1 MNFKQLMEMLKNL
14 GVKVEDA
21 PDGDQQQSQQQS
33 QQQQQQTDFTQV
45 ADLIKAITSLQQG
58 TQTPQQVNQNNSDVA
73 SLAALLAPM
82 LTKTQEAPKAFEEG
96 FFKDGKFDLD
106 KINDASLKSA
116 LTEYTTAMQA
126 RENQHVIDSAVKAEL
141 GKRHLAIKEDAFM
154 KLRDLSKVKV
164 DGDKVTGVTEA
175 FDALKDSGVYK
186 SAPTSPLNQ
195 GFSPMENKNTG
206 AVTLGVG
213 GSGLYAAA
221 AEDAAE

>member
-21 PDGDQQQSQQQS
+21 PEGDQQQNQ

-73 SLAALLAPM
+73 ALAALLAPM

-96 FFKDGKFDLD
+96 FFKDGKFNLD

-126 RENQHVIDSAVKAEL
+126 KENQHVIDSAVKAEL

-154 KLRDLSKVKV
+154 KLLDLSKVKV

-195 GFSPMENKNTG
+195 GFNPMENKNTG

>member
-21 PDGDQQQSQQQS
+21 PEGDQQQN

-58 TQTPQQVNQNNSDVA
+58 NQTQQQQQVNQNNSDVA
-73 SLAALLAPM
+73 ALAALLAPM

-96 FFKDGKFDLD
+96 FFEDGKFNLD

-116 LTEYTTAMQA
+116 LTKYTTAVQA
-126 RENQHVIDSAVKAEL
+126 KENQHVIDSAVKAEL

-154 KLRDLSKVKV
+154 KLLDLSKVKV

-186 SAPTSPLNQ
+186 SAPSSPLNQ
-195 GFSPMENKNTG
+195 GFNPMENKNTG

>member
-21 PDGDQQQSQQQS
+21 PDGDQQSQKQQ

-73 SLAALLAPM
+73 TLAALLAPM
-82 LTKTQEAPKAFEEG
+82 LTKTKEAPKAFEEG

-116 LTEYTTAMQA
+116 LTEYTTAVQA
-126 RENQHVIDSAVKAEL
+126 KENQHVIDNAVKAEL

-154 KLRDLSKVKV
+154 KLLDLSKVKV

-213 GSGLYAAA
+213 GGGLYAAA

>member
-21 PDGDQQQSQQQS
+21 PDGDQQQSQ

-73 SLAALLAPM
+73 ALAALLAPM

-116 LTEYTTAMQA
+116 LTEYTTSVQA
-126 RENQHVIDSAVKAEL
+126 KENQHVIDNAVKAEL

-154 KLRDLSKVKV
+154 KLLDLSKVKV

-195 GFSPMENKNTG
+195 GFNPMENKNTG
-206 AVTLGVG
+206 TVTLGVG

>member
-21 PDGDQQQSQQQS
+21 PDGDQKN
-33 QQQQQQTDFTQV
+33 QQQQQTDFTQV

-58 TQTPQQVNQNNSDVA
+58 TQSQQVNQNNSDVA
-73 SLAALLAPM
+73 ALAALLAPM

-106 KINDASLKSA
+106 KINDATLKGA
-116 LTEYTTAMQA
+116 LTEYTTAVQA
-126 RENQHVIDSAVKAEL
+126 KENQHVIDNAVKAEL
-141 GKRHLAIKEDAFM
+141 GKRHLAIKEDVFM
-154 KLRDLSKVKV
+154 KLLDLSKVKV

-195 GFSPMENKNTG
+195 GFNPMENKNTG
-206 AVTLGVG
+206 AVTLRVG

>member
-21 PDGDQQQSQQQS
+21 PEEG
-33 QQQQQQTDFTQV
+33 QQQQQTDFTQM

-58 TQTPQQVNQNNSDVA
+58 TQPQQLNQNNSDVA
-73 SLAALLAPM
+73 ALAALLAPM

-106 KINDASLKSA
+106 KINDATLKSA
-116 LTEYTTAMQA
+116 LTEYTSAVQA
-126 RENQHVIDSAVKAEL
+126 KENQHLIDGAVKAEL
-141 GKRHLAIKEDAFM
+141 GKRHLAIKEDMFM
-154 KLRDLSKVKV
+154 KLLDLSNVKV
-164 DGDKVTGVTEA
+164 EGDKVTGVTEA

-195 GFSPMENKNTG
+195 GFNPMENKNTD
-206 AVTLGVG
+206 AISVGVG

-221 AEDAAE
+221 AADSAE

>member
-21 PDGDQQQSQQQS
+21 PEGDQQQN
-33 QQQQQQTDFTQV
+33 QQQQQTDFTQV

-73 SLAALLAPM
+73 ALAALLAPM

-96 FFKDGKFDLD
+96 FFEDGKFNLD
-106 KINDASLKSA
+106 KINDATLKSA
-116 LTEYTTAMQA
+116 LTEYTAAVQA
-126 RENQHVIDSAVKAEL
+126 KENQNVIDNAVKAEL
-141 GKRHLAIKEDAFM
+141 GKRHLAIKEDMFM
-154 KLRDLSKVKV
+154 KLLDLSKVKV

-186 SAPTSPLNQ
+186 SAQSSPLNQ
-195 GFSPMENKNTG
+195 GFNPMENKNTG

>member
-21 PDGDQQQSQQQS
+21 PEGDQQQN
-33 QQQQQQTDFTQV
+33 QQQQQTDFTQV

-73 SLAALLAPM
+73 ALAALLAPM

-96 FFKDGKFDLD
+96 FFEDGKFNLD
-106 KINDASLKSA
+106 KINDATLKSA
-116 LTEYTTAMQA
+116 LTEYTAAVQA
-126 RENQHVIDSAVKAEL
+126 KENQNVIDNAVKAEL
-141 GKRHLAIKEDAFM
+141 GKRHLAIKEDMFM
-154 KLRDLSKVKV
+154 KLLDLSKVKV

-195 GFSPMENKNTG
+195 GFNPMENKNTG

>member
-73 SLAALLAPM
+73 ALAALLAPM

-116 LTEYTTAMQA
+116 LTEYTTAVQA
-126 RENQHVIDSAVKAEL
+126 KENQHVIDNAVKAEL

-154 KLRDLSKVKV
+154 KLLDLSKVKV

-186 SAPTSPLNQ
+186 SAPSSPLNQ
-195 GFSPMENKNTG
+195 GFNPMENKNTG

-213 GSGLYAAA
+213 GGGLYAAA

>member
-21 PDGDQQQSQQQS
+21 PDGDQQQN
-33 QQQQQQTDFTQV
+33 QQQQQTDFTQV

-73 SLAALLAPM
+73 ALAALLAPM

-96 FFKDGKFDLD
+96 FFEDGKFNLD
-106 KINDASLKSA
+106 KINDATLKSA
-116 LTEYTTAMQA
+116 LTEYTAAVQA
-126 RENQHVIDSAVKAEL
+126 KENQNVIDNAVKAEL
-141 GKRHLAIKEDAFM
+141 GKRHLAIKEDMFM
-154 KLRDLSKVKV
+154 KLLDLSKVKV

-186 SAPTSPLNQ
+186 SAPSSPLNQ
-195 GFSPMENKNTG
+195 GFNPMENKNTG

>member
-21 PDGDQQQSQQQS
+21 PDGDQRQSQQ

-73 SLAALLAPM
+73 ALAALLAPM

-116 LTEYTTAMQA
+116 LTEYTTAVQA
-126 RENQHVIDSAVKAEL
+126 KENQHVIDNAVKAEL
-141 GKRHLAIKEDAFM
+141 GKRHLAIKEDVFM
-154 KLRDLSKVKV
+154 KLLDLSKVKV

>member
-21 PDGDQQQSQQQS
+21 PDGDQQQNQ

-58 TQTPQQVNQNNSDVA
+58 TQPQQVNQNNSDVA
-73 SLAALLAPM
+73 ALAALLAPM

-116 LTEYTTAMQA
+116 LTEYTTAVQA
-126 RENQHVIDSAVKAEL
+126 KENQHVIDNAVKAEL

-154 KLRDLSKVKV
+154 KLLDLSKVKV

-186 SAPTSPLNQ
+186 SAPSSPLNQ

>member
-21 PDGDQQQSQQQS
+21 PDGDQQQQSQQ

-73 SLAALLAPM
+73 ALAALLAPM

-96 FFKDGKFDLD
+96 FFNDGKFNLD

-116 LTEYTTAMQA
+116 LTEYTTSVQEK
-126 RENQHVIDSAVKAEL
+126 ENQHVIDSAVKAEL

-154 KLRDLSKVKV
+154 KLLDLSKVKV

>member
-21 PDGDQQQSQQQS
+21 PEGDQQQSHQQQ

-73 SLAALLAPM
+73 ALAALLAPM

-116 LTEYTTAMQA
+116 LTEYTTAVQA
-126 RENQHVIDSAVKAEL
+126 KENQHVIDNAVKAEL
-141 GKRHLAIKEDAFM
+141 GKRHLAIKEDVFM
-154 KLRDLSKVKV
+154 KLLDLSKVKV

-195 GFSPMENKNTG
+195 GFNPMENKNTG

-213 GSGLYAAA
+213 GGGLYAAA

>member
-21 PDGDQQQSQQQS
+21 PEGDQQQN
-33 QQQQQQTDFTQV
+33 QQQQQTDFTQV

-58 TQTPQQVNQNNSDVA
+58 NQPQQVNQNNSDVA
-73 SLAALLAPM
+73 ALAALLAPM

-116 LTEYTTAMQA
+116 LTEYTTAVQA
-126 RENQHVIDSAVKAEL
+126 KENQHVIDSAVKAEL
-141 GKRHLAIKEDAFM
+141 GKRHLAIKEDVFM
-154 KLRDLSKVKV
+154 KLLDLSKVKV

-186 SAPTSPLNQ
+186 SAPSSPLNQ

>member
-21 PDGDQQQSQQQS
+21 PDGDQQQSQQQ
-33 QQQQQQTDFTQV
+33 QQQQTDFTQV

-58 TQTPQQVNQNNSDVA
+58 TQTQQQVNQNNSDVA
-73 SLAALLAPM
+73 ALAALLAPM

-96 FFKDGKFDLD
+96 FFTDGKFNLD
-106 KINDASLKSA
+106 KINDATLKSA
-116 LTEYTTAMQA
+116 LTEYTSAVQA
-126 RENQHVIDSAVKAEL
+126 KENQHLIDGAVKAEL
-141 GKRHLAIKEDAFM
+141 GKRHLAIKEDMFM
-154 KLRDLSKVKV
+154 KLLDLSNVKV
-164 DGDKVTGVTEA
+164 EGDKVTGVTEA

-195 GFSPMENKNTG
+195 GFNPMENKNTD
-206 AVTLGVG
+206 AISVGVG

-221 AEDAAE
+221 AADSAE

>member
-21 PDGDQQQSQQQS
+21 PEGDQQQN

-73 SLAALLAPM
+73 ALAALLAPM

-126 RENQHVIDSAVKAEL
+126 KENQHVIDNAVKAEL
-141 GKRHLAIKEDAFM
+141 GKRHLAIKEDVFM
-154 KLRDLSKVKV
+154 KLLDLSKVKV

-195 GFSPMENKNTG
+195 GFNPMENKNTG

-213 GSGLYAAA
+213 GGGLYAAA

>member
-21 PDGDQQQSQQQS
+21 PEDG
-33 QQQQQQTDFTQV
+33 QQQQQTDFTQM

-58 TQTPQQVNQNNSDVA
+58 NQSQQVNQNNSDVA
-73 SLAALLAPM
+73 ALASLLAPM

-96 FFKDGKFDLD
+96 FFTDGKFNLD
-106 KINDASLKSA
+106 KINDATLKSA
-116 LTEYTTAMQA
+116 LTEYTSAVQA
-126 RENQHVIDSAVKAEL
+126 KENQHLIDGAVKTEL
-141 GKRHLAIKEDAFM
+141 GKRHLAIKEDMFM
-154 KLRDLSKVKV
+154 KLLDLSNVKV
-164 DGDKVTGVTEA
+164 EGDKVTGVTEA

-195 GFSPMENKNTG
+195 GFNPMENKNTD
-206 AVTLGVG
+206 AISVGVG

-221 AEDAAE
+221 AADSAE

>member
-21 PDGDQQQSQQQS
+21 PDGDQQQSQ

-73 SLAALLAPM
+73 ALAALLAPM

-116 LTEYTTAMQA
+116 LTEYTTAVQTK
-126 RENQHVIDSAVKAEL
+126 ENQHVIDNAVKAEL

-154 KLRDLSKVKV
+154 KLLDLSKVKV

-186 SAPTSPLNQ
+186 SAPSSPLNQ
-195 GFSPMENKNTG
+195 GFNPMENKNTG

-213 GSGLYAAA
+213 GGGLYAAA

>member
-1 MNFKQLMEMLKNL
+1 M
-14 GVKVEDA
+14 A
-21 PDGDQQQSQQQS
+21 
-33 QQQQQQTDFTQV
+33 
-45 ADLIKAITSLQQG
+45 A
-58 TQTPQQVNQNNSDVA
+58 
-73 SLAALLAPM
+73 LAALLAPM
-82 LTKTQEAPKAFEEG
+82 LTKTQEAPKAVEEG

-116 LTEYTTAMQA
+116 LTEYTTAVQA
-126 RENQHVIDSAVKAEL
+126 KENQHVIDNAVKAEL
-141 GKRHLAIKEDAFM
+141 GKRHLAIKEDVFM
-154 KLRDLSKVKV
+154 KLLDLSKVKV

>member
-21 PDGDQQQSQQQS
+21 PEGDQQQNQQQN
-33 QQQQQQTDFTQV
+33 QQQTDFTQV

-73 SLAALLAPM
+73 ALAALLAPM

-116 LTEYTTAMQA
+116 LTEYTTAVQA
-126 RENQHVIDSAVKAEL
+126 KENQHVIDNAVKAEL
-141 GKRHLAIKEDAFM
+141 GKRHLAIKEDMFM
-154 KLRDLSKVKV
+154 KLLDLSKVKV

-195 GFSPMENKNTG
+195 GFNPMENKNTG

>member
-21 PDGDQQQSQQQS
+21 PDGDQQQSQQQ

-73 SLAALLAPM
+73 ALAALLAPM

-116 LTEYTTAMQA
+116 LTEYTTAVQA
-126 RENQHVIDSAVKAEL
+126 KENQHVIDNAVKAEL

-154 KLRDLSKVKV
+154 KLLDLSKVKV

-186 SAPTSPLNQ
+186 SAPSSPLNQ
-195 GFSPMENKNTG
+195 GFNPMENKNTG

>member
-21 PDGDQQQSQQQS
+21 PEGDQQQN

-73 SLAALLAPM
+73 ALAAILAPM

-126 RENQHVIDSAVKAEL
+126 KENQHVIDNAVKAEL
-141 GKRHLAIKEDAFM
+141 GKRHLAIKEDVFM
-154 KLRDLSKVKV
+154 KLLDLSKVKV

-195 GFSPMENKNTG
+195 GFNPMENKNTG

-213 GSGLYAAA
+213 GGGLYAAA

>member
-21 PDGDQQQSQQQS
+21 PEGDQQQSQQ

-73 SLAALLAPM
+73 ALAALLAPM

-116 LTEYTTAMQA
+116 LTEYTTAVQA
-126 RENQHVIDSAVKAEL
+126 KENQHVIDNAVKAEL

-154 KLRDLSKVKV
+154 KLLDLSKVKV

-186 SAPTSPLNQ
+186 SAPSSPLNQ
-195 GFSPMENKNTG
+195 GFNPMENKNTG

-213 GSGLYAAA
+213 GSGLYEAA

>member
-21 PDGDQQQSQQQS
+21 PEGDQQQN
-33 QQQQQQTDFTQV
+33 QQQQQTDFTQV

-73 SLAALLAPM
+73 ALAALLAPM

-106 KINDASLKSA
+106 KINDASLKNA
-116 LTEYTTAMQA
+116 LTEYTTAVQA
-126 RENQHVIDSAVKAEL
+126 KENQHVIDNAVKAEL
-141 GKRHLAIKEDAFM
+141 GKRHLAIKEDVFM
-154 KLRDLSKVKV
+154 KLLDLSKVKV

-195 GFSPMENKNTG
+195 GFNPMENKNTG

>member
-21 PDGDQQQSQQQS
+21 PEEDQQQQS
-33 QQQQQQTDFTQV
+33 QQQQQTDFTQV

-73 SLAALLAPM
+73 ALAALLAPM

-116 LTEYTTAMQA
+116 LTEYTTAVQA
-126 RENQHVIDSAVKAEL
+126 KENQHVIDNAVKAEL
-141 GKRHLAIKEDAFM
+141 GKRHLAIKEDMFM
-154 KLRDLSKVKV
+154 KLLDLSKVKV

-186 SAPTSPLNQ
+186 SAPSSPLNQ
-195 GFSPMENKNTG
+195 GFNPMENKNTG

-221 AEDAAE
+221 AADAAE

>member
-21 PDGDQQQSQQQS
+21 PEGDQQQN
-33 QQQQQQTDFTQV
+33 QQQQQTDFTQV
-45 ADLIKAITSLQQG
+45 ADLIKAITSLQQC

-73 SLAALLAPM
+73 ALAALLAPM

-96 FFKDGKFDLD
+96 FFEDGKFNLD
-106 KINDASLKSA
+106 KINDATLKSA
-116 LTEYTTAMQA
+116 LTEYTAAVQA
-126 RENQHVIDSAVKAEL
+126 KENQNVIDNAVKAEL
-141 GKRHLAIKEDAFM
+141 GKRHLAIKEDMFM
-154 KLRDLSKVKV
+154 KLLDLSKVKV

-186 SAPTSPLNQ
+186 SAPSYPLNQ
-195 GFSPMENKNTG
+195 GFNPMENKNTG

>member
-21 PDGDQQQSQQQS
+21 PEGDQQQS

-58 TQTPQQVNQNNSDVA
+58 TQTTQQVNQNNSDVA
-73 SLAALLAPM
+73 ALAALLAPM

-96 FFKDGKFDLD
+96 FFKDGKFNLD

-116 LTEYTTAMQA
+116 LTEYTTAVQA
-126 RENQHVIDSAVKAEL
+126 KENQHVIDNAVKAEL

-154 KLRDLSKVKV
+154 KLLELSKVKV

-186 SAPTSPLNQ
+186 SAPTSALNQ

>member
-1 MNFKQLMEMLKNL
+1 
-14 GVKVEDA
+14 
-21 PDGDQQQSQQQS
+21 
-33 QQQQQQTDFTQV
+33 
-45 ADLIKAITSLQQG
+45 
-58 TQTPQQVNQNNSDVA
+58 
-73 SLAALLAPM
+73 M

-106 KINDASLKSA
+106 KINDATLKSA
-116 LTEYTTAMQA
+116 LTEYTTAVQA
-126 RENQHVIDSAVKAEL
+126 KENQHVIDNAVKAEL

-154 KLRDLSKVKV
+154 KLLDLSKVKV

-195 GFSPMENKNTG
+195 GFNPMENKNTG

>member
-21 PDGDQQQSQQQS
+21 PEGDQQQSQ

-58 TQTPQQVNQNNSDVA
+58 TQTSQQVNQNNSDVA
-73 SLAALLAPM
+73 ALAALLAPM

-96 FFKDGKFDLD
+96 FFKDGKFNLD

-126 RENQHVIDSAVKAEL
+126 KENQHVIDSAVKAEL

-154 KLRDLSKVKV
+154 KLLDLSKVKV

-195 GFSPMENKNTG
+195 GFNPMENKNTG

>member
-21 PDGDQQQSQQQS
+21 PDGDQQQQQ

-73 SLAALLAPM
+73 ALAALLAPM

-96 FFKDGKFDLD
+96 FFNDGKFNLD

-116 LTEYTTAMQA
+116 LTEYTTSVQEK
-126 RENQHVIDSAVKAEL
+126 ENQHVIDSAVKAEL

-154 KLRDLSKVKV
+154 KLLDLSKVKV

>member
-21 PDGDQQQSQQQS
+21 PEDG
-33 QQQQQQTDFTQV
+33 QQQQQTDFTQM

-58 TQTPQQVNQNNSDVA
+58 NQSQQVNQNNSDVA
-73 SLAALLAPM
+73 ALAALLAPM

-126 RENQHVIDSAVKAEL
+126 KENQHVIDNAVKAEL
-141 GKRHLAIKEDAFM
+141 GKRHLAIKEDMFM
-154 KLRDLSKVKV
+154 KLLDLSKVKV

-195 GFSPMENKNTG
+195 GFNPMENKNTG

>member
-21 PDGDQQQSQQQS
+21 PEGDQQQNQQQN
-33 QQQQQQTDFTQV
+33 QQQTDFTQV

-73 SLAALLAPM
+73 TLAALLAPM
-82 LTKTQEAPKAFEEG
+82 LTKTKEAPKAFEEG

-116 LTEYTTAMQA
+116 LTEYTTAVQA
-126 RENQHVIDSAVKAEL
+126 KENQHVIDNAVKAEL
-141 GKRHLAIKEDAFM
+141 GKRHLAIKEDVFM
-154 KLRDLSKVKV
+154 KLLDLSKVKV

-195 GFSPMENKNTG
+195 GFNPMENKNTG

-213 GSGLYAAA
+213 GGGLYAAA

>member
-21 PDGDQQQSQQQS
+21 PDGDQQQSQ

-73 SLAALLAPM
+73 ALAALLAPM

-116 LTEYTTAMQA
+116 LTEYTTAVQA
-126 RENQHVIDSAVKAEL
+126 KENQHVIDNAVKAEL

-154 KLRDLSKVKV
+154 KLLDLSKVKV